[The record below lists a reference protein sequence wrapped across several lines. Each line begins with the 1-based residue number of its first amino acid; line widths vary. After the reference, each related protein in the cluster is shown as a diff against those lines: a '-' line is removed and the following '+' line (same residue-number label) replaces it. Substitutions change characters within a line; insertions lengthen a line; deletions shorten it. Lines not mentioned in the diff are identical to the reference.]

1 LTVRQIA
8 CGRALLLWPLIAVS
22 AMVLLG
28 WAVGKG
34 STPLDDWF
42 SQFRHSPAR
51 WLLFF
56 TDPWVLASV
65 LALGL
70 AVALSARRWRLATMM
85 VVAPLSGIVLAQLLK
100 RLFGRQ
106 NDGALAY
113 PSGHTT
119 AAVVVVGMIVVLAAG
134 AVWVVLSALVFSALA
149 VLGQAVT
156 YHYFTDTIGAVLL
169 GTAVVCIAALV
180 AELDRRQPRCDAD
193 HTGG

>member
-1 LTVRQIA
+1 MMRQID

-34 STPLDDWF
+34 STSLDDWF
-42 SQFRHSPAR
+42 SRFRSSPAR

-70 AVALSARRWRLATMM
+70 AVALSARRWRLATTM
-85 VVAPLSGIVLAQLLK
+85 VMAPVIGIVLAQLLK

-134 AVWVVLSALVFSALA
+134 AVWVVFSAVVFSALA
-149 VLGQAVT
+149 MLGQAVT

-169 GTAVVCIAALV
+169 GTAVVCVAALV
-180 AELDRRQPRCDAD
+180 AELDRRQPRCDVD